1 MDIEGLKYK
10 IRMTRISRIKA
21 EKRLLSKESFVQW
34 MNIYYSCVT
43 IIFSI
48 IACMHH
54 NEELSELTLFMSILL
69 LVLIL
74 YLNGQNYSNRAI
86 KFRENYTSL
95 QSLELELEC
104 LDKDNK
110 NKYCDI
116 QKKYIEL
123 LNISENHITFDYYCA
138 TYGERGKG
146 KIHDDIL
153 MITRRYQWGVLWR
166 FLLKSIIVI
175 IPIMLFFIECFIRRG

>member
-10 IRMTRISRIKA
+10 VRLTRISRIKA

-48 IACMHH
+48 IACIHH
-54 NEELSELTLFMSILL
+54 NDELSELTLFMSIIL
-69 LVLIL
+69 LVFIL

-104 LDKDNK
+104 MAKDDKE
-110 NKYCDI
+110 KYCEI

-123 LNISENHITFDYYCA
+123 LNISENHISFDYYCA
-138 TYGERGKG
+138 IYGERVKG
-146 KIHDDIL
+146 RIHDDIL
-153 MITRRYQWGVLWR
+153 MITRRYRWGTLWR
-166 FLLKSIIVI
+166 VMLKSSIVI
-175 IPIMLFFIECFIRRG
+175 IPILLFVFVNFN